1 MTCPLLSDFVTLSI
15 LPKILFNSMTN
26 IMTVGLFL
34 LILKGQSQEIFLPL
48 AFLLSNITACAVFHA
63 PNRFAYDFEFA
74 EIGIFIQFIQLC

>member
-1 MTCPLLSDFVTLSI
+1 MTCLLSDFVTLSI
-15 LPKILFNSMTN
+15 MPKILFNSTTN

-48 AFLLSNITACAVFHA
+48 AFLLSNITACAGVFHA

-74 EIGIFIQFIQLC
+74 EIGILIQLIQLC